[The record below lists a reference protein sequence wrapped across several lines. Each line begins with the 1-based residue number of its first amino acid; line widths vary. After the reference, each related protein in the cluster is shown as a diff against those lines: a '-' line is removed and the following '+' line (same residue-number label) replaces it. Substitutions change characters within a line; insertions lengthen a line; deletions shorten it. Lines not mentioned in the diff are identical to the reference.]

1 MLLIAKKF
9 RTLRLNL
16 YNQIKSVKVSYIELS
31 LQIDLDFNEIMMAE
45 LAELGFETFVETED
59 GLEAY
64 VQEELFEDLAV
75 KNMLETYA
83 ERTPISYAF
92 KHIAKQN
99 WNEEWEKNFQPISI
113 GNDIYVR
120 ADFHEPQPN
129 YLYEIIIT
137 PKMSFGTGHHE
148 TTSMVME
155 HQLTISHQ
163 DKKVLDVGTGT
174 GILAVLAEK
183 LGAKYVSAF
192 DIDEWSVENTMENIA
207 LNNTS
212 KIAVRL
218 GTIEDEPKDKYEIVL
233 ANINR
238 NILLQQIPA
247 YATFMAEGASLIISG
262 FYEADIADIQVVAE
276 SVGLKKVAQLS
287 KNQWAS
293 VVFKN

>member
-1 MLLIAKKF
+1 
-9 RTLRLNL
+9 
-16 YNQIKSVKVSYIELS
+16 VSYIELS

-64 VQEELFEDLAV
+64 IQEPLFEDLAV
-75 KNMLETYA
+75 KNMLEIYA

-92 KHIAKQN
+92 KQIAKQN
-99 WNEEWEKNFQPISI
+99 WNEEWEKNFQAISI

-120 ADFHEPQPN
+120 ADFHESQAN

-155 HQLTISHQ
+155 HQLSIPHQ

-183 LGAKYVSAF
+183 LGAKYISAF
-192 DIDEWSVENTMENIA
+192 DIDEWSVENTIENIA
-207 LNNTS
+207 LNNAS

-247 YATFMAEGASLIISG
+247 YTTFMAEGASLIISG
-262 FYEADIADIQVVAE
+262 FYEADIADIQVLAE
-276 SVGLKKVAQLS
+276 SLGLKKVAQLN

-293 VVFKN
+293 VVFKS

>member
-1 MLLIAKKF
+1 MD
-9 RTLRLNL
+9 T
-16 YNQIKSVKVSYIELS
+16 YIELS
-31 LQIDLDFNEIMMAE
+31 LQIDPDFAEIMMAE
-45 LAELGFETFVETED
+45 LAELGFESFVETDE

-64 VQEELFEDLAV
+64 IQEAIFDDLTT
-75 KNMLETYA
+75 KNMLEGYA
-83 ERTPISYAF
+83 ERTAISYSF
-92 KHIAKQN
+92 RQIAKQN

-120 ADFHEPQPN
+120 ADFHEVQPS

-155 HQLTISHQ
+155 HQLTIPHQ

-174 GILAVLAEK
+174 GILAVLASK
-183 LGAKYVSAF
+183 LGASHISAF
-192 DIDEWSVENTMENIA
+192 DIDEWSVENTIENVA
-207 LNNTS
+207 LNNAPNIS
-212 KIAVRL
+212 VRL
-218 GTIEDEPKDKYEIVL
+218 GTIEDEPQEKYEIVL

-247 YATFMAEGASLIISG
+247 YATFMTEGASLVISG
-262 FYEADIADIQVVAE
+262 FYEADIADIQAVAE

-293 VVFKN
+293 VVFKS

>member
-1 MLLIAKKF
+1 LNGNSQIAQNIF
-9 RTLRLNL
+9 FVDN
-16 YNQIKSVKVSYIELS
+16 YIELS
-31 LQIDLDFNEIMMAE
+31 LQIEPDFSEILMAE
-45 LAELGFETFVETED
+45 LSELGFDSFVETDE

-64 VQEELFEDLAV
+64 IKEELFNDLDI
-75 KNMLETYA
+75 KRMLETYA

-92 KHIAKQN
+92 KKIEKQN

-120 ADFHEPQPN
+120 ADFHEAKPDFK
-129 YLYEIIIT
+129 YEIIIT

-155 HQLTISHQ
+155 HQLTIPHQ

-174 GILAVLAEK
+174 GILAVLASK
-183 LGAKYVSAF
+183 LGATQISAF
-192 DIDEWSVENTMENIA
+192 DIDEWSVENTIENVA
-207 LNNTS
+207 LNNANH
-212 KIAVRL
+212 IEVRL
-218 GTIEDEPKDKYEIVL
+218 GTIENEPMEKYDIVL

-247 YATFMAEGASLIISG
+247 YVTFMKAGASLVISG
-262 FYEADIADIQVVAE
+262 FYEADIADIQAIAE
-276 SVGLKKVAQLS
+276 SAGLKKVAQLS

-293 VVFKN
+293 VVFNS

>member
-1 MLLIAKKF
+1 M
-9 RTLRLNL
+9 
-16 YNQIKSVKVSYIELS
+16 SYIELS

-64 VQEELFEDLAV
+64 IQEELFEDLAV

-192 DIDEWSVENTMENIA
+192 DIDEWSVENTIENIA

-218 GTIEDEPKDKYEIVL
+218 GTIEDEPQDKYEIVL

>member
-1 MLLIAKKF
+1 M
-9 RTLRLNL
+9 
-16 YNQIKSVKVSYIELS
+16 SYIELS

-75 KNMLETYA
+75 KNMLEIYA

-192 DIDEWSVENTMENIA
+192 DIDEWSVENTIENIA

-218 GTIEDEPKDKYEIVL
+218 GTIEDEPQDKYEIVL

>member
-1 MLLIAKKF
+1 
-9 RTLRLNL
+9 
-16 YNQIKSVKVSYIELS
+16 VSYIELS

-64 VQEELFEDLAV
+64 IQEELFEDLAV

-83 ERTPISYAF
+83 QRTPISYAF
-92 KHIAKQN
+92 KQIAKQN
-99 WNEEWEKNFQPISI
+99 WNEECEKNFQPISI

-137 PKMSFGTGHHE
+137 PKMSCGTGHHE

-155 HQLTISHQ
+155 HQLTIPHQ

-183 LGAKYVSAF
+183 LGAEYVSAF
-192 DIDEWSVENTMENIA
+192 DIDEWSVENTIENIA

-218 GTIEDEPKDKYEIVL
+218 GTIEDEPQEKYEIVL

-238 NILLQQIPA
+238 NILLNDMQSYVDCLNPGGTIL
-247 YATFMAEGASLIISG
+247 FSG
-262 FYEADIADIQVVAE
+262 FYEEDIPFIDE
-276 SVGLKKVAQLS
+276 SCTEKGLTYVKKFQRNNWVSL
-287 KNQWAS
+287 KYVN
-293 VVFKN
+293 